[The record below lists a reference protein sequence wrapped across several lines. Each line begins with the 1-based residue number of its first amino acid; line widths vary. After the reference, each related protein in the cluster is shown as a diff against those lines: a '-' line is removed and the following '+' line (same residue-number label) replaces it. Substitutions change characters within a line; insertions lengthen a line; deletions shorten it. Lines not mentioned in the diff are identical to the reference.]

1 MATKMIDMGMKR
13 KETMTSVTAPASSSK
28 DYDNEKVYPELTLSG
43 PQAEMMGAED
53 LKEGD
58 LVEQTM
64 QWRVKRHSKTEEGGK
79 TDYSMTLCLEKASD
93 CKECDGDTEDAGDAA
108 DASEEADSEPSP
120 AMAYIQGK
128 AKEA

>member
-13 KETMTSVTAPASSSK
+13 KETMPSPTESPSSPK
-28 DYDNEKVYPELTLSG
+28 AYDNEKVYPELTLSG

-58 LVEQTM
+58 LVEQTV

-93 CKECDGDTEDAGDAA
+93 CKECDDTEDAGDAA
-108 DASEEADSEPSP
+108 DASEEQDSEPSP